1 MSITI
6 YASDRTTLKYTLNAI
21 QASRLHQSL
30 NGECTF
36 DFNMPGRLIPGI
48 AIGDEVRL
56 GDLYFSVVRIAK
68 QTGVAGVSFG
78 VSCEHISYGL
88 ADIEQLAVHYSGT
101 VSTVLGEILSGT
113 GFTVGTVEISGEYS
127 ITINQDT
134 NKRVALQEWATATG
148 AELSYSGR
156 AINFVARVGSSTTRT
171 LSDVENVASLN
182 VTLDNRSDTQTYSI
196 ALSRLQTLGLGDA
209 VTIRYT
215 SLNLDTTT
223 RVIALDY
230 DPFHPWTINMVTGD
244 HVPDFTGAV
253 TSALEARIKEGQ
265 PYFGVTIDREN
276 GIQITRSDGAS
287 EALFNSDTFAMRAL
301 IDGVMKD
308 RIYFDPLKGDY
319 VFDGALG
326 ADAVFTD
333 SLYAETGDVA
343 ELTVDRLSTSK
354 RIRLYILS
362 NTSDDN
368 YIKIQD
374 QYIQFITA
382 APLVSDILLTETGDG
397 LLTEDGLYITEE
409 DADTYAT
416 EQATNRYGQGLYWQ
430 REPVGHT
437 ADGYP
442 LDEDGVQIYAT
453 TDTTDWPVLIYSY
466 VELIKAQEAFELE
479 SGQYV
484 PIFTFGAGDENG
496 RNVGYIHKS
505 ADGLDIMYAP
515 TAGDNIGIKALAD
528 GYLDLYG
535 VRRTTSLDLSN
546 FALGYFQAVM
556 DGNVAVNY
564 GVDFN
569 ADGDPVRIYDS
580 SHSMDITW
588 W

>member
-1 MSITI
+1 
-6 YASDRTTLKYTLNAI
+6 
-21 QASRLHQSL
+21 
-30 NGECTF
+30 
-36 DFNMPGRLIPGI
+36 
-48 AIGDEVRL
+48 
-56 GDLYFSVVRIAK
+56 
-68 QTGVAGVSFG
+68 
-78 VSCEHISYGL
+78 
-88 ADIEQLAVHYSGT
+88 
-101 VSTVLGEILSGT
+101 
-113 GFTVGTVEISGEYS
+113 
-127 ITINQDT
+127 
-134 NKRVALQEWATATG
+134 VALQEWATATG

-156 AINFVARVGSSTTRT
+156 AINFVARVGSSTART

-276 GIQITRSDGAS
+276 GIRITRSDGAS

-308 RIYFDPLKGDY
+308 RIYFDPAKGDY
-319 VFDGALG
+319 IFDGALG

-362 NTSDDN
+362 DTSDDN

-382 APLVSDILLTETGDG
+382 APLVSDILLTEAGDA
-397 LLTEDGLYITEE
+397 LMTEDGLFLTEE
-409 DADTYAT
+409 DANTYAT

-430 REPVGHT
+430 REPVSHT

-442 LDEDGVQIYAT
+442 LDENGVQIYAT
-453 TDTTDWPVLIYSY
+453 TDTTDWPVMIYSY
-466 VELIKAQEAFELE
+466 VELVKAKEAFELE

-484 PIFTFGAGDENG
+484 PIFTFGAGDETG

-505 ADGLDIMYAP
+505 PDGLDITYTP
-515 TAGDNIGIKALAD
+515 TAGGEIGIKARAS
-528 GYLDLYG
+528 GYLDLFGLRKTLTMDFSRWDDG
-535 VRRTTSLDLSN
+535 VFSETI
-546 FALGYFQAVM
+546 
-556 DGNVAVNY
+556 
-564 GVDFN
+564 
-569 ADGDPVRIYDS
+569 DGDMEAAYRVEFDTQGRPVK
-580 SHSMDITW
+580 ITDGSGHETAVVW
-588 W
+588 

>member
-6 YASDRTTLKYTLNAI
+6 YTSDRTTLKYTLNAI

-68 QTGVAGVSFG
+68 QTGAAGVSFG

-156 AINFVARVGSSTTRT
+156 AINFVARVGSSTART

-276 GIQITRSDGAS
+276 GIRITRSDGAS

-308 RIYFDPLKGDY
+308 RIYFDPAKGDY
-319 VFDGALG
+319 IFDGALG

-362 NTSDDN
+362 DTSDDN

-382 APLVSDILLTETGDG
+382 APLVSDILLTEAGDA
-397 LLTEDGLYITEE
+397 LMTEDGLFLTEE
-409 DADTYAT
+409 DANTYAT

-430 REPVGHT
+430 REPVSHT

-442 LDEDGVQIYAT
+442 LDENGVQIYAT
-453 TDTTDWPVLIYSY
+453 TDTTDWPVMIYSY
-466 VELIKAQEAFELE
+466 VELVKAKEAFELE

-484 PIFTFGAGDENG
+484 PIFTFGAGDETG

-505 ADGLDIMYAP
+505 PDGLDITYTP
-515 TAGDNIGIKALAD
+515 TAGGEIGIKARAS
-528 GYLDLYG
+528 GYLDLFGLRKTLTMDFSRWDDG
-535 VRRTTSLDLSN
+535 VFSETI
-546 FALGYFQAVM
+546 
-556 DGNVAVNY
+556 
-564 GVDFN
+564 
-569 ADGDPVRIYDS
+569 DGDMEAAYRVEFDTQGRPVK
-580 SHSMDITW
+580 ITDGSGHETAVVW
-588 W
+588 